1 LKTKSVL
8 IIGEQCKTKFVYVM
22 MNDSEIETGLKH
34 LQQKLET
41 IKKEWEAGEERGYLN
56 FKN

>member
-1 LKTKSVL
+1 
-8 IIGEQCKTKFVYVM
+8 M